1 MTGVL
6 YHPFAPGLAGAF
18 AALGTVLG
26 ALLTGADP
34 VHTGWSAFL
43 FAILA
48 SLAWIDAA
56 SETVPDVLTL
66 ALVFTGLAHASAVG
80 AVMLPI
86 AGGAVLLLVVGAM
99 HGRIT
104 GDLGWIG
111 SGDFFLAA
119 GIVAWFGPVHAL
131 DVLALTSL
139 GLLFH
144 SLIARRASIA
154 LAPSLAAA
162 AALIWIGGPIL

>member
-1 MTGVL
+1 MTSFL
-6 YHPFAPGLAGAF
+6 HHPITPGLVAAAAAF
-18 AALGTVLG
+18 ATFASAL
-26 ALLTGADP
+26 ATGADL
-34 VHTGWSAFL
+34 VHSGWSAFL

-48 SLAWIDAA
+48 SLAWIDATT
-56 SETVPDVLTL
+56 ETVPDVLTL

-86 AGGAVLLLVVGAM
+86 AGGAVLLIVVGAL

-131 DVLALTSL
+131 DVLALTTV

-162 AALIWIGGPIL
+162 AAFIWIGGPLL

>member
-1 MTGVL
+1 MNRL
-6 YHPFAPGLAGAF
+6 AHHPIALGLVAAVPAF
-18 AALGTVLG
+18 ATLAVALATGTDL
-26 ALLTGADP
+26 
-34 VHTGWSAFL
+34 VHSGWSALF

-48 SLAWIDAA
+48 SLAWIDATT
-56 SETVPDVLTL
+56 ETVPDVLTL
-66 ALVFTGLAHASAVG
+66 ALVFTGLTHASAVG

-86 AGGAVLLLVVGAM
+86 AGGAALLVLVGAL

-131 DVLALTSL
+131 DVLALTTV

-162 AALIWIGGPIL
+162 AAFIWIGGPIL

>member
-1 MTGVL
+1 MTRFAH
-6 YHPFAPGLAGAF
+6 HPIALGLVAVVPACATLA
-18 AALGTVLG
+18 AAL
-26 ALLTGADP
+26 ATGADL
-34 VHTGWSAFL
+34 VHSGWSALL

-48 SLAWIDAA
+48 SLAWIDATT
-56 SETVPDVLTL
+56 ETVPDVLTL
-66 ALVFTGLAHASAVG
+66 ALVFIGLAHASVVG

-86 AGGAVLLLVVGAM
+86 AGGAALLILIGAL

-131 DVLALTSL
+131 EVLALTTV

-154 LAPSLAAA
+154 LAPSLAVAA
-162 AALIWIGGPIL
+162 TLIWIGGPIL

>member
-1 MTGVL
+1 MTRL
-6 YHPFAPGLAGAF
+6 IHHPAAPGLA
-18 AALGTVLG
+18 AAVAVIATCAS
-26 ALLTGADP
+26 ALTSGADLM
-34 VHTGWSAFL
+34 HTGWSSLL

-48 SLAWIDAA
+48 SLAWIDAT

-66 ALVFTGLAHASAVG
+66 SLVFAGLMHANTVG
-80 AVMLPI
+80 AAMLPI
-86 AGGAVLLLVVGAM
+86 AGGSSLLLIVGVL

-131 DVLALTSL
+131 DVLALTTVS
-139 GLLFH
+139 LLFH

>member
-1 MTGVL
+1 MTGSL
-6 YHPFAPGLAGAF
+6 HHPIGLILAAAFATLATCASGLASDAG
-18 AALGTVLG
+18 L
-26 ALLTGADP
+26 
-34 VHTGWSAFL
+34 VHLGWSAFL
-43 FAILA
+43 FSILA
-48 SLAWIDAA
+48 SLAWIDAI

-66 ALVFTGLAHASAVG
+66 ALVITGLAHAGAVG

-86 AGGAVLLLVVGAM
+86 AGGAALLLLAGVL
-99 HGRIT
+99 HGRLT

-119 GIVAWFGPVHAL
+119 GIVAWFGPVQAL
-131 DVLALTSL
+131 DVLALTTA

-162 AALIWIGGPIL
+162 SALIWIGGPIL

>member
-1 MTGVL
+1 MTGFFH
-6 YHPFAPGLAGAF
+6 HPLTPCLVATVAALATF
-18 AALGTVLG
+18 AA
-26 ALLTGADP
+26 ALTTGADLAN
-34 VHTGWSAFL
+34 TGWTALL

-48 SLAWIDAA
+48 SLAWIDAV
-56 SETVPDVLTL
+56 SETVPDVLTV

-80 AVMLPI
+80 AAVLPI
-86 AGGAVLLLVVGAM
+86 GAAAVLLLTVGVL

-111 SGDFFLAA
+111 SGDYFLAA
-119 GIVAWFGPVHAL
+119 GVVAWFGPTQAL
-131 DVLALTSL
+131 EVLALTTL

-162 AALIWIGGPIL
+162 AALTWVGGPIL

>member
-1 MTGVL
+1 MTSL
-6 YHPFAPGLAGAF
+6 MHHPIAPGLVVTAVAVATLASAF
-18 AALGTVLG
+18 A
-26 ALLTGADP
+26 TGADLL
-34 VHTGWSAFL
+34 HSGWSAFL
-43 FAILA
+43 LAILA
-48 SLAWIDAA
+48 GLAWIDATT
-56 SETVPDVLTL
+56 ETVPDVLTL
-66 ALVFTGLAHASAVG
+66 ALVFTGLAHANAVG

-86 AGGAVLLLVVGAM
+86 AGGAVLLLIVGVL

-131 DVLALTSL
+131 DVLALTTVC
-139 GLLFH
+139 LLFH
-144 SLIARRASIA
+144 SLMTRRASIA

-162 AALIWIGGPIL
+162 AAFIWIGGPIL